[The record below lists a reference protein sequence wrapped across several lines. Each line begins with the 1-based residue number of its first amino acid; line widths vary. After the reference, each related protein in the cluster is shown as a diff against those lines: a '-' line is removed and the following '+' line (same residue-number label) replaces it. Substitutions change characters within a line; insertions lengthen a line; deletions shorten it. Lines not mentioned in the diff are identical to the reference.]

1 MGDVPAGHI
10 SKGIIHAK
18 VDALVNHKN
27 STGQFDKRM
36 TFLAALVGVTTS
48 DEYID
53 VLKAQAGVTPAQA
66 DYLNRYFYKYSPD
79 RWWPTLQPIFPI
91 LHQGLIK
98 TIEEAGDTLLVD
110 SYWMPVTAQV
120 VETIICKS
128 PTQVTRIFLTP
139 PPGGGPSS
147 QRRTPAPMWAIKTT
161 EPNEPTSTNDAI
173 RENASGGVS
182 TWRIQDF
189 DNSTMGSTAG

>member
-36 TFLAALVGVTTS
+36 TFLAALIGVTTS
-48 DEYID
+48 DQYID
-53 VLKAQAGVTPAQA
+53 VLKAQASVTTAQG
-66 DYLNRYFYKYSPD
+66 DYLNKYFYKYGPD

-91 LHQGLIK
+91 LLQGLIK
-98 TIEEAGDTLLVD
+98 TIEEAADTLLID
-110 SYWMPVTAQV
+110 SYWMPVTAQI

-139 PPGGGPSS
+139 PPGIGPYSV
-147 QRRTPAPMWAIKTT
+147 RRTPANMWTIKRT
-161 EPNEPTSTNDAI
+161 EPNEPASTNDAV
-173 RENASGGVS
+173 RENATGSVS

-189 DNSTMGSTAG
+189 DPSTMESTAG